1 MRHVRFHF
9 CAISRIWIH
18 LDPHGSGGYGFAD
31 EVSKPTLRFNRD
43 GILVFLPIVLV
54 FLIALSFGAV
64 VLAKSG

>member
-1 MRHVRFHF
+1 MSDSIFALF
-9 CAISRIWIH
+9 LGFGFIWIMM
-18 LDPHGSGGYGFAD
+18 GVGGM
-31 EVSKPTLRFNRD
+31 VLLMKSQNQPLRFNRD

>member
-1 MRHVRFHF
+1 MG
-9 CAISRIWIH
+9 
-18 LDPHGSGGYGFAD
+18 LGGMALLMK
-31 EVSKPTLRFNRD
+31 SQNQPLRFNRD

>member
-1 MRHVRFHF
+1 MSDSIFALF
-9 CAISRIWIH
+9 LGFGFIWI
-18 LDPHGSGGYGFAD
+18 LMGVGGM
-31 EVSKPTLRFNRD
+31 VLLMKSQNQPLRFNRD